1 MKIKLIFGFIIIV
14 SFGAFWF
21 VKYSTFL
28 KVDKCL
34 DSGGSWNYETKE
46 CEKDNWENEI
56 DTSAIDFIL
65 NSKTIEN
72 QKIQLQ
78 VSAFKEKILLTKNSE
93 KSIKYGLENTH
104 TTTEKELNLL
114 FQKGILKIEK

>member
-1 MKIKLIFGFIIIV
+1 MKIKLIFSFIIIV

-21 VKYSTFL
+21 VKYSTFF

-34 DSGGSWNYETKE
+34 DSGG
-46 CEKDNWENEI
+46 NEV

-65 NSKTIEN
+65 NSKTIES

-78 VSAFKEKILLTKNSE
+78 VSAFKDKILLTKNSE
-93 KSIKYGLENTH
+93 KSVEYVLGNTH

-114 FQKGILKIEK
+114 FQ

>member
-1 MKIKLIFGFIIIV
+1 MLRQ
-14 SFGAFWF
+14 W
-21 VKYSTFL
+21 
-28 KVDKCL
+28 
-34 DSGGSWNYETKE
+34 GSWNYETKE

-78 VSAFKEKILLTKNSE
+78 VKAFKEKILLTKNSE
-93 KSIKYGLENTH
+93 KSIEYGLENTQ

-114 FQKGILKIEK
+114 FQKGILKIENDKTKKQNHTYYRKCFRNG